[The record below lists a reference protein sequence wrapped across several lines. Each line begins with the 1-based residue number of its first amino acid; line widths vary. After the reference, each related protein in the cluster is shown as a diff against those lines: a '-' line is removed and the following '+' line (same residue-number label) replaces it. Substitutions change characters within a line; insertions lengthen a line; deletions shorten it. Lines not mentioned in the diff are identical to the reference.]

1 MVLSSSMGCMS
12 KVSRNKCLI
21 GDSEVVGE
29 ETGAMTQRLIESL
42 FNSMGF
48 SLERVR
54 KRRAEGKT

>member
-1 MVLSSSMGCMS
+1 MVLSFSMGCTS

-21 GDSEVVGE
+21 GDSEMVGE

-48 SLERVR
+48 S
-54 KRRAEGKT
+54 